1 MNKNWYK
8 KRIPEGKISVP
19 EGKFLVPEEYED
31 APREMLETFG
41 WVRMQDLI
49 PITDYDEYLAASMR
63 ELIDVPFD
71 DLKPYLAD
79 NINKIFIDGNEFKA
93 VFEEAK
99 NNYARALNENNK
111 LVRLFTESFAP
122 LKWPTSYDEKLKFIF
137 EAMRNKEATAH
148 RRQYADEMWDAAVN
162 NGRYKNE
169 YEADRWLNEYET
181 FNKENQEATKY
192 HESLK
197 RQMAEMACPEL
208 VSKKGDGEVSL

>member
-1 MNKNWYK
+1 MQNKNWAK
-8 KRIPEGKISVP
+8 ERADGKVI
-19 EGKFLVPEEYED
+19 VPEEYED
-31 APREMLETFG
+31 MPQEWLESFG
-41 WVRMQDLI
+41 YIRKEDIKL
-49 PITDYDEYLAASMR
+49 TDYDEELAQCLS
-63 ELIDVPFD
+63 ELIEVPFE

-79 NINKIFIDGNEFKA
+79 NINNIFINGNEFKA

-99 NNYARALNENNK
+99 NNYAQALNENNK

-122 LKWPTSYDEKLKFIF
+122 KYYYESQLKFIF

-208 VSKKGDGEVSL
+208 VAKKGDGEVSL

>member
-1 MNKNWYK
+1 MKNKNWAK
-8 KRIPEGKISVP
+8 ERADGKVI
-19 EGKFLVPEEYED
+19 VPEEYED
-31 APREMLETFG
+31 MPQEWLESFG
-41 WVRMQDLI
+41 YIRKEDI
-49 PITDYDEYLAASMR
+49 KITDYDEELAQCLS
-63 ELIDVPFD
+63 ELIEVPFE

-79 NINKIFIDGNEFKA
+79 NINKIFINGNEFKA

-99 NNYARALNENNK
+99 NNYAQALNENNK

-122 LKWPTSYDEKLKFIF
+122 KYYYESQLKFIF
-137 EAMRNKEATAH
+137 EAMRDKEATAH

-208 VSKKGDGEVSL
+208 VAKKGDGEVSL